1 MKIPV
6 KEGGYAAFECD
17 SKKSIKFYVK
27 KRSRKDGSG
36 DVLLYTLAKSQ
47 KKQDGTW
54 DVRYTD
60 FFDSDLIALKSFI
73 DEVLEGSKEPSPKK
87 GTTKNVL
94 DTPPNDDI
102 PF

>member
-87 GTTKNVL
+87 GVTKNVL

>member
-17 SKKSIKFYVK
+17 SKKSIRFYVK
-27 KRSRKDGSG
+27 KRTRKDGSG
-36 DVLLYTLAKSQ
+36 DVLLYTLARSQ
-47 KKQDGTW
+47 KKPDGTW
-54 DVRYTD
+54 DVKYAD
-60 FFDSDLIALKSFI
+60 FFESDLIALKSFI
-73 DEVLEGSKEPSPKK
+73 DEVLEGSKNPSSTKA
-87 GTTKNVL
+87 TTEAVL